1 MGIILVYDIT
11 NQRSFDN
18 ITKWL
23 RNIDEVSRLLATHEL
38 KYCIGCSYSDSHL
51 LTYTFLQRIEV
62 QVMDADILILI

>member
-23 RNIDEVSRLLATHEL
+23 RNIDEVMSGRVILNLGA
-38 KYCIGCSYSDSHL
+38 Y
-51 LTYTFLQRIEV
+51 FL
-62 QVMDADILILI
+62 

>member
-23 RNIDEVSRLLATHEL
+23 RNIDEVMSGLVILNLGA
-38 KYCIGCSYSDSHL
+38 Y
-51 LTYTFLQRIEV
+51 FL
-62 QVMDADILILI
+62 